1 MDPVQIQFP
10 KSNAQTQSSRTYLQ
24 PNFISGYLST
34 AAERLTLQYRK
45 PTDRQPYVL
54 DQMDCL
60 LYGDG
65 GDDDDAADDDDGGS
79 GTY

>member
-1 MDPVQIQFP
+1 M
-10 KSNAQTQSSRTYLQ
+10 
-24 PNFISGYLST
+24 
-34 AAERLTLQYRK
+34 ERLTLQYRK

-65 GDDDDAADDDDGGS
+65 DGGDDDADDDDDGGS

>member
-34 AAERLTLQYRK
+34 AAVERLTLQYRK

-65 GDDDDAADDDDGGS
+65 GDDDADDDDGGS

>member
-10 KSNAQTQSSRTYLQ
+10 KSNAQTQT
-24 PNFISGYLST
+24 T
-34 AAERLTLQYRK
+34 AAVERLTLQYRK
-45 PTDRQPYVL
+45 PTDRQPYAL

-65 GDDDDAADDDDGGS
+65 GDDDADDDDGGR